1 MALAGTDV
9 APALKPAASFAKHE
23 RRLES
28 RRHVNLRNGRDY
40 RIFSPVGRPQAG
52 VAYARMTGG
61 SSRLRVSA

>member
-1 MALAGTDV
+1 MSPFHAETRRSMTLAGTDV

-40 RIFSPVGRPQAG
+40 RIFSTGGRQHAG
-52 VAYARMTGG
+52 NAYA
-61 SSRLRVSA
+61 S